1 VEAQPPR
8 EPKAKIFV
16 IDDSPTGLTMARE
29 ILEDAGYL
37 VHTFKSPIGI
47 TRALHHLRPDLIV
60 LDVNMPA
67 ISGDKICR
75 LIRGI
80 SGSLNPLIILYSSI
94 SDGELRKLASECGA
108 DGFVSKGGYTRDL
121 LKTIRD
127 SLFAKASGSGQF
139 KVRS

>member
-1 VEAQPPR
+1 
-8 EPKAKIFV
+8 
-16 IDDSPTGLTMARE
+16 MARE

-80 SGSLNPLIILYSSI
+80 SGSINPLIILYSSI
-94 SDGELRKLASECGA
+94 PEVELRKLATECGA
-108 DGFVSKGGYTRDL
+108 DGSVSKDGYSRNL
-121 LKTIRD
+121 LKAIRD
-127 SLFAKASGSGQF
+127 TLQGAKASSSGQF
-139 KVRS
+139 KPTRS

>member
-1 VEAQPPR
+1 METQPPR

-60 LDVNMPA
+60 TQRYVRRRPYPSIN
-67 ISGDKICR
+67 
-75 LIRGI
+75 
-80 SGSLNPLIILYSSI
+80 SLQHHVACPIVS
-94 SDGELRKLASECGA
+94 LAWP
-108 DGFVSKGGYTRDL
+108 
-121 LKTIRD
+121 
-127 SLFAKASGSGQF
+127 
-139 KVRS
+139 